1 MDPHSTLTYS
11 RVTTATLKAE
21 SPVSGRSLQSHLMV
35 AVVTDKGFEEGF
47 GPLTQITHPT
57 QQEHPIAKSLCA
69 AYALGP
75 GLAWPGVLSTSQP
88 PGYSSTPSVPP
99 GGGLGYII
107 PAFADV
113 NS

>member
-11 RVTTATLKAE
+11 HVTDATLTAV
-21 SPVSGRSLQSHLMV
+21 SPVSGRLQSHLMV
-35 AVVTDKGFEEGF
+35 AVVADKGFEEGF

-57 QQEHPIAKSLCA
+57 QQKPYHQIPLHCLYTWPWPS
-69 AYALGP
+69 
-75 GLAWPGVLSTSQP
+75 LAWPGVLSTSQS
-88 PGYSSTPSVPP
+88 PGHSSIPSVPP